1 MNRCWLESTA
11 VNRSLISQA
20 DPLTYLA
27 QTCDRTSE
35 WANYFVVADMN
46 RNIIGVFHKSLTEII
61 TVKGLEPATSC
72 VREQDVTTVPS
83 RHMWETGSLNWSWF
97 MIQRFIKF
105 PEFAEFSESSA
116 PFRKNS
122 MVTDRVFVMLNW
134 SSRARGGFPCQ
145 LQVFMVISRI

>member
-83 RHMWETGSLNWSWF
+83 RHMWETPWIEADL
-97 MIQRFIKF
+97 
-105 PEFAEFSESSA
+105 
-116 PFRKNS
+116 
-122 MVTDRVFVMLNW
+122 W
-134 SSRARGGFPCQ
+134 SSDLSNSPNLLNSVKVQ
-145 LQVFMVISRI
+145 LHLGKTPW